1 MYSCNSFKAYAN
13 RSVPHARTCFCWLV
27 DKEGKSL
34 NSQSRRNNGRAV
46 NESLSQYR
54 LFIGVIF
61 ALLGL
66 LAGTFTAFLILRK
79 TPIAIGIGFLIGG
92 VSYLLKIEWQYW
104 AWKEAATPYL
114 LIGPFLAGFG
124 IAITTFALTRE
135 VIWLDRALACSSIKG
150 MEDNQWFCQRIL
162 SIRQEEIH
170 RRSCRKLQFIG
181 FDYFSVVLDSIT
193 DSSSW
198 SSRFGC

>member
-1 MYSCNSFKAYAN
+1 MVKA
-13 RSVPHARTCFCWLV
+13 
-27 DKEGKSL
+27 DKSL

-46 NESLSQYR
+46 NESLSNYR

-66 LAGTFTAFLILRK
+66 LAGTFTAFIILRK

-114 LIGPFLAGFG
+114 LLGPFLAGFG

-135 VIWLDRALACSSIKG
+135 VIWLDGTLACPSIKG
-150 MEDNQWFCQRIL
+150 IEDDKGEHNQCYQRTLPIKQEKIHWRSTRIFCI
-162 SIRQEEIH
+162 
-170 RRSCRKLQFIG
+170 IG
-181 FDYFSVVLDSIT
+181 FRVISTNIGSASNSCDYK
-193 DSSSW
+193 
-198 SSRFGC
+198 SRFRCC